1 MVTFVTLVAVLS
13 ADPTAIVVQA
23 RAGLSVDEFKKATTV
38 IDAELSRVA
47 EAWSLEDT
55 QKRLKAAGLADA
67 STCGG
72 KQACLLELSKKLQA
86 RFVVLLSV
94 SKVGRDRAWALAAFE
109 VASGNQLAREDWL
122 DETNGDVS
130 VPVVRFADRLA
141 PLVKPVQK
149 DAPVVA
155 KLDPQ
160 PPPPPP
166 LVVVEPAAASKPL
179 PKILLIGAGVAAA
192 AAIGLAI
199 GSVVTAGQL
208 NQVTTGP
215 DGLKLSTM
223 TAAQAQSTASTANTL
238 TGAAIASGVVAA
250 GLGTGAI
257 LTW

>member
-1 MVTFVTLVAVLS
+1 MVTFVMLVAVLS
-13 ADPTAIVVQA
+13 ADPTAVVVQS
-23 RAGLSVDEFKKATTV
+23 RSGLSVDEFKKATTV
-38 IDAELSRVA
+38 IDTELSRVA
-47 EAWSLEDT
+47 GAWSLEET
-55 QKRLKAAGLADA
+55 QKRGKAAGLADA

-86 RFVVLLSV
+86 RSVVLLSV
-94 SKVGRDRAWALAAFE
+94 SKVGRDRAWALAAFD

-122 DETNGDVS
+122 DEANADVS

-141 PLVKPVQK
+141 PLLKPVQQ
-149 DAPVVA
+149 DAPLVT

-192 AAIGLAI
+192 AALGLAI
-199 GSVVTAGQL
+199 GSVVTAGAL
-208 NQVTTGP
+208 NQVTPGP
-215 DGLKLSTM
+215 DGLKLSSM
-223 TAAQAQSTASTANTL
+223 TAAQAESTKSTANGL
-238 TGAAIASGVVAA
+238 TAAAVASGVVAA
-250 GLGTGAI
+250 GLGAGAI

>member
-23 RAGLSVDEFKKATTV
+23 RAGLTADEFKKATTV
-38 IDAELSRVA
+38 IDTELSRVA

-55 QKRLKAAGLADA
+55 QKRLKAAGLGDA

-72 KQACLLELSKKLQA
+72 KQACLLELSKKVQA

-94 SKVGRDRAWALAAFE
+94 SKVGRDRAWALAAFD
-109 VASGNQLAREDWL
+109 VANGSQLAREDWL
-122 DETNGDVS
+122 DESNGDVS
-130 VPVVRFADRLA
+130 GPVVRFADRLA

-166 LVVVEPAAASKPL
+166 LVVVEPVASKPL

-192 AAIGLAI
+192 AAVGLAI

-215 DGLKLSTM
+215 DGLKLSSM
-223 TAAQAQSTASTANTL
+223 TAAQAQSTASTANGL

>member
-13 ADPTAIVVQA
+13 AEPTAVLVQA
-23 RAGLSVDEFKKATTV
+23 RSGISVDEFKKATTV
-38 IDAELSRVA
+38 IDAELSRVGD
-47 EAWSLEDT
+47 AWSLEDT
-55 QKRLKAAGLADA
+55 QKRLKAAGLGDA

-94 SKVGRDRAWALAAFE
+94 SKVGRDRAWALAGFD
-109 VASGNQLAREDWL
+109 VASGSLLAREDWL

-166 LVVVEPAAASKPL
+166 LVVVEPAASKPL

-192 AAIGLAI
+192 AAVGLAI
-199 GSVVTAGQL
+199 GSAVTAGQL

-215 DGLKLSTM
+215 DGLKLSSM
-223 TAAQAQSTASTANTL
+223 TAAQAQTTASTANAL

>member
-1 MVTFVTLVAVLS
+1 MVTLVMLAVLS
-13 ADPTAIVVQA
+13 ADPTAVVVQS
-23 RAGLSVDEFKKATTV
+23 RSGLSVDEFKKATSI
-38 IDAELSRVA
+38 IDAELARVA
-47 EAWSLEDT
+47 EAWSLEET
-55 QKRLKAAGLADA
+55 QKRLKAAGLGDA

-94 SKVGRDRAWALAAFE
+94 SKVGRDRAWALAAFD
-109 VASGNQLAREDWL
+109 VASGNLLAREDWL
-122 DETNGDVS
+122 DEVNADVS

-141 PLVKPVQK
+141 PLVKPIQK
-149 DAPVVA
+149 DAPVVT

-166 LVVVEPAAASKPL
+166 LVVVEPAASKPL
-179 PKILLIGAGVAAA
+179 PKVLLIGAGVAAA
-192 AAIGLAI
+192 AAVGLAI

-208 NQVTTGP
+208 NQVTPGP
-215 DGLKLSTM
+215 DGLKLSSM
-223 TAAQAQSTASTANTL
+223 TATQAQNTASTANAL

-250 GLGTGAI
+250 GLGTGAV